1 MTKSVKPKAI
11 RTPAPADDDRPRIV
25 PDPDRIIIIEADGEP
40 VLSIQPSMDGGG
52 KVSYTFDGHP
62 IDPAAWPESQTP
74 YSASALYFGK
84 SGSPVFPLML
94 EVQRWAMLEAAGFP
108 PSAVLNLLKSADWKA
123 ARAASQR
130 RQGRPDTPKDAKASP
145 NATIAA
151 ALGF

>member
-1 MTKSVKPKAI
+1 MATKVKAKAI

-25 PDPDRIIIIEADGEP
+25 HDPDRIIIIEADGQP

-62 IDPAAWPESQTP
+62 IDPNAWPESQSP
-74 YSASALYFGK
+74 YSASAMYSGK

-123 ARAASQR
+123 VRDASAK
-130 RQGRPDTPKDAKASP
+130 RQGRPKSESKAVRSP
-145 NATIAA
+145 NADIAA